1 MLFYITHIIYIAHII
16 YITHTI
22 YISYE
27 KVTLKHI
34 KKLIKY
40 FLPFIL
46 YIKMANNYYQEK
58 QRKAFK
64 KGRVR
69 CLFKA
74 EKDNKQQYTCE
85 WYGNLS
91 EEEKQK

>member
-1 MLFYITHIIYIAHII
+1 M
-16 YITHTI
+16 
-22 YISYE
+22 
-27 KVTLKHI
+27 

-46 YIKMANNYYQEK
+46 YIKTTNNYYQEK

-64 KGRVR
+64 KGRER

-85 WYGNLS
+85 
-91 EEEKQK
+91 